1 MGSFIFYALI
11 MSVVS
16 SFVVCHTP
24 QDALD
29 KLMEGNKRYTQ
40 DKLMY
45 PDLSP
50 ARRQALTSKQK
61 PFAVIL
67 GCSDSRVSPELIFD
81 QGLGDLFVVRLAGNV
96 VTPVVL
102 DSIEYAAKYL
112 GSSIILVLGHENC
125 GAIKAVYEGV
135 TLDIEALAAQI
146 SPANEGCKK
155 KKAPVNECVRANVR
169 YVVKALQSYPAIKK
183 LLEQKQVQIVGAY
196 YSLES
201 GAVELIP

>member
-1 MGSFIFYALI
+1 MGSFIFYTLI

-16 SFVVCHTP
+16 SFLVCQTP

-40 DKLMY
+40 DKLLY
-45 PDLSP
+45 PDLSN
-50 ARRQALTSKQK
+50 ARRQALTSKQQ

-67 GCSDSRVSPELIFD
+67 GCSDSRVPPELIFD

-96 VTPVVL
+96 VTPVVF

-112 GSSIILVLGHENC
+112 GASIILVLGHENC
-125 GAIKAVYEGV
+125 GAIKAVYDGV

-146 SPANEGCKK
+146 SPAIEECKK

-169 YVVKALQSYPAIKK
+169 YIVEALQSYPAIKK
-183 LLEQKQVQIVGAY
+183 LIEQKQVQIVGAY

>member
-16 SFVVCHTP
+16 SFLVCQTP

-40 DKLMY
+40 DKLLY
-45 PDLSP
+45 PDLSNG
-50 ARRQALTSKQK
+50 RRQALTSKQQ

-67 GCSDSRVSPELIFD
+67 GCSDSRVPPELIFD

-112 GSSIILVLGHENC
+112 GASIILVLGHENC

-135 TLDIEALAAQI
+135 TVDIEALAAQI
-146 SPANEGCKK
+146 SPAIEGCKK
-155 KKAPVNECVRANVR
+155 KKEPVNECVRANVR
-169 YVVKALQSYPAIKK
+169 YVVKELQSYPAIKK

>member
-16 SFVVCHTP
+16 SFLVGQTP

-40 DKLMY
+40 DKLLY
-45 PDLSP
+45 SDLSP

-67 GCSDSRVSPELIFD
+67 GCSDSRVPPELIFD

-96 VTPVVL
+96 VAPVIL

-112 GSSIILVLGHENC
+112 GASIILVLGHENC
-125 GAIKAVYEGV
+125 GAIKAVYEGL
-135 TLDIEALAAQI
+135 TLGVEALAAQI
-146 SPANEGCKK
+146 SPAIEGCKQ
-155 KKAPVNECVRANVR
+155 KKAPVNECVRANIR
-169 YVVKALQSYPAIKK
+169 YVVQEVQSYPAIKK
-183 LLEQKQVQIVGAY
+183 LIEQKQVQIVGAY

>member
-1 MGSFIFYALI
+1 MGSFIFYTLI

-16 SFVVCHTP
+16 SFVVCQTP

-40 DKLMY
+40 DKLLY
-45 PDLSP
+45 PDLSNG
-50 ARRQALTSKQK
+50 RRQALTSKQQ

-67 GCSDSRVSPELIFD
+67 GCSDSRVPPELIFD

-112 GSSIILVLGHENC
+112 GASIILVLGHENC

-135 TLDIEALAAQI
+135 TVDIEALAAQI
-146 SPANEGCKK
+146 SPAIEGCKK
-155 KKAPVNECVRANVR
+155 KKAPVNECVLANVR
-169 YVVKALQSYPAIKK
+169 YVVKELQSYPAIKR

-196 YSLES
+196 YSLGS